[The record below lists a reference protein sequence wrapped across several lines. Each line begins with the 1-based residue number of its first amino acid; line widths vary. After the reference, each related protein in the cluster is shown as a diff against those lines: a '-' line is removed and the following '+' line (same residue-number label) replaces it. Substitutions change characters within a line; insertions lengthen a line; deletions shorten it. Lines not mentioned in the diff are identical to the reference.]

1 MALVIMLL
9 GAAAAWLLAD
19 PLLRKFV
26 AVEGEASL
34 AGSFTERVGNLVF
47 GRLNS
52 RDANASNLS
61 AFGLRLR
68 LAGRRTAPATAL
80 AEAQG
85 AGILA
90 GLATLVVL
98 GVASGGLGL
107 GLLVF
112 AALVG
117 VIVGWMMLAR
127 VGNWITERRRQLNRQ
142 FPYFLD
148 LAVMSM
154 DSGTSMLE
162 VIDAY
167 TPSAP
172 GTALAQELSA
182 MNADIRM
189 GSTVESALTAL
200 ETRVPS
206 DDIVQVCRSI
216 RQGLRMGTPLAQ
228 IFREQ
233 AESMRFKRSQAAER
247 AAEEL
252 KVKLQG
258 PAMMLV
264 VSVLILVL
272 GPAIVGMITGGG

>member
-1 MALVIMLL
+1 MAFTIMLL
-9 GAAAAWLLAD
+9 GAAAAWLLAG
-19 PLLRKFV
+19 PLLAKFV
-26 AVEGEASL
+26 TAEGEA
-34 AGSFTERVGNLVF
+34 APEGSFTERVGNAVF
-47 GRLNS
+47 GKLNNRQS
-52 RDANASNLS
+52 KANSLGAL
-61 AFGLRLR
+61 GLRLR
-68 LAGRRTAPATAL
+68 LAGKRTAPATAL

-85 AGILA
+85 AGILV
-90 GLATLVVL
+90 GLATVVVFGL
-98 GVASGGLGL
+98 AAGGLGL
-107 GLLVF
+107 GLIFF
-112 AALVG
+112 AAVAGVG
-117 VIVGWMMLAR
+117 TGWMLLAR
-127 VGNWITERRRQLNRQ
+127 IGNWITDRRRQLNRQ

-154 DSGTSMLE
+154 DSGTGMLE

-189 GSTVESALTAL
+189 GSTIDGALVAL
-200 ETRVPS
+200 EARIPS
-206 DDIVQVCRSI
+206 DDIVQVSRSI

>member
-1 MALVIMLL
+1 MLS
-9 GAAAAWLLAD
+9 GAVAAWLLSE

-26 AVEGEASL
+26 AAEGEPAL
-34 AGSFTERVGNLVF
+34 EGSFTERIGTLVF
-47 GRLNS
+47 GKFNQ
-52 RDANASNLS
+52 RDSNAGNLAALS
-61 AFGLRLR
+61 LRLR
-68 LAGRRTAPATAL
+68 LAGKRTAAATAL

-85 AGILA
+85 ASVLA
-90 GLATLVVL
+90 GLTTLVVL
-98 GVASGGLGL
+98 GLASGGLGF
-107 GLLVF
+107 GLLFF
-112 AALVG
+112 AAIVG

-127 VGNWITERRRQLNRQ
+127 VGNWITDRRRQLNRQ

-154 DSGTSMLE
+154 DSGTGMLE

-189 GSTVESALTAL
+189 GSTIESALTAL
-200 ETRVPS
+200 ESRVPS

-264 VSVLILVL
+264 ISVLILVL

>member
-1 MALVIMLL
+1 MGLLIMLL
-9 GAAAAWLLAD
+9 GAAAVWFLSE

-26 AVEGEASL
+26 AAEGEAGL
-34 AGSFTERVGNLVF
+34 TGSFTEKVGNLVF
-47 GRLNS
+47 EKFNR
-52 RDANASNLS
+52 RDGNANTLRALE
-61 AFGLRLR
+61 LRLR
-68 LAGRRTAPATAL
+68 LAGKRTAPETAL
-80 AEAQG
+80 AQAQG

-90 GLATLVVL
+90 GIVGLVML
-98 GVASGGLGL
+98 GLASGGLGI
-107 GLLVF
+107 GLVIF
-112 AALVG
+112 CALVG
-117 VIVGWMMLAR
+117 VGVSWMMLAR
-127 VGNWITERRRQLNRQ
+127 IGNWITDRRRQLNRQ

-189 GSTVESALTAL
+189 GSTVEGALIAL
-200 ETRVPS
+200 EARIPS

-233 AESMRFKRSQAAER
+233 ADSMRFKRSQAAER
-247 AAEEL
+247 SAEEL

-264 VSVLILVL
+264 ISVLILVL